1 MFQSLQ
7 VTLIMEKQISH
18 IIIKYFCL
26 TAEVGVETEDIT
38 EFGTISEI
46 YNLLELQHSIQSE
59 FRNRSYSEV

>member
-38 EFGTISEI
+38 EFGTIS
-46 YNLLELQHSIQSE
+46 
-59 FRNRSYSEV
+59 